1 MLPATAAIIGYGR
14 FGRLWAAILAS
25 DLDVLVH
32 DVDPAALAM
41 ARTDGV
47 HTVGL
52 DDALSAG
59 AIFYCVPISSLEPTV
74 MEHATRLTGLAA
86 SAPLFA
92 DVLSVKVLPRRV
104 FEHHLPPSC
113 SALLTH
119 PLFGPDSADA
129 SHLTGHRIVLDSLRM
144 EADAFAA
151 WKDLFERKGLT
162 TLVMSSDE
170 HDRLAAVSQ
179 GVTHFVGRTLERF
192 GFVPTQVDTLGTRK
206 LHEIADQVCN
216 DTWQLFT
223 DLEAQNPHTAAMRVH
238 LSEAQNAVF
247 DALLPDRI
255 VTDRLVIGIQGGAGS
270 FNDQAARHY
279 LSRTPDEPYEL
290 AYLHTTENVL
300 RALEAG
306 DVDRG
311 LFAIHSSHGGVVTE
325 SIQAMAERRF
335 AIVEEFEI
343 RIAHAL
349 MVAPGADIDKVDT
362 IMTHPQVLSQCR
374 VTLEREYPHLRLTS
388 GEGEL
393 IDHAKVAE
401 LLGRGDLPPT
411 TATMGSSV
419 LADLHGLRIVARD
432 LQDLREN
439 FTSFLWVRRP
449 GPR

>member
-1 MLPATAAIIGYGR
+1 MLPASAAIIGYGR

-25 DLDVLVH
+25 DFDVCVH
-32 DVDPAALAM
+32 DVNPAAM
-41 ARTDGV
+41 AAARADGV
-47 HTVGL
+47 RAVDL
-52 DDALSAG
+52 DDALG
-59 AIFYCVPISSLEPTV
+59 TDAIFYCVPISALEPTV
-74 MEHATRLTGLAA
+74 AEHATRLTGL
-86 SAPLFA
+86 SGAPLFA

-129 SHLTGHRIVLDSLRM
+129 GTLSGHRIVLDSLRM
-144 EADAFAA
+144 DGDAFDE

-162 TLVMSSDE
+162 TMVMSSDE
-170 HDRLAAVSQ
+170 HDRLAAASQ

-206 LHEIADQVCN
+206 LHEVADQVCN
-216 DTWQLFT
+216 DTWQLFI
-223 DLEAQNPHTAAMRVH
+223 DLETQNPHTAAMRVL
-238 LSEAQNAVF
+238 LSDAENAVF

-255 VTDRLVIGIQGGAGS
+255 DTDKLVIGIQGGPGS
-270 FNDQAARHY
+270 FNEEAARHY
-279 LSRTPDEPYEL
+279 VSRSPDERYEL

-306 DVDRG
+306 AVDRG

-325 SIQAMAERRF
+325 SIQAMAQRRF

-349 MVAPGADIDKVDT
+349 MVAPTADIDKVDT

-374 VTLEREYPHLRLTS
+374 TTLERDYSHLRLKS
-388 GEGEL
+388 GEGDL

-401 LLGRGDLPPT
+401 LLGRGELPPT
-411 TATMGSSV
+411 VATMGSSA
-419 LADLHGLRIVARD
+419 LADLYGLRVVARD
-432 LQDLREN
+432 LQDIAEN

-449 GPR
+449 GAR